1 MSGRMNQ
8 QVVLA
13 ETAPD
18 RRNQWSIMTTGAM
31 FLSVFL
37 LAGGGAIHTSVVALR
52 AEIEGFAPFVIGL
65 TMSAFFLGY
74 LLGTTVAPPLLRS
87 VGYTRTFAGFATIGS
102 AAALGHLLVIEP
114 IPWLILRVIHGLCTA
129 AMLVVVESW
138 MNRSTP
144 RGMCGRVFT
153 LYSLVYLGSMG
164 AGQPLLGVF
173 GVERFEIF
181 VVVSIIISM
190 SLIPVTL
197 SKIDEAPPSPTARMS
212 LPQVVSATPFASAGI
227 FVSGVLT
234 GVLSSLGALY
244 AYKAGLD
251 YTQVGLFMA
260 AISAGAIISQFPV
273 GLLSDRFDRRT
284 IVVALSGVGI
294 LSSATLFAGS
304 AFEPNVLLTVAVLVG
319 ASTMPMYS
327 LCLAHAHDAFAPDE
341 MVKAAGAFVTLYAA
355 GSMVGPAV
363 SGTLMEMAGHE
374 GIIITLVLT
383 QLLFVAYAGR
393 KMERLSL
400 RSSAGSAHRFH
411 PYPRTTAAAF
421 GLLRRTTRN
430 EGRRTK
436 FVYRNAEAEVTLVDN
451 ATSDSDTVSRQVP
464 GTDRDFHHNRRRG
477 A

>member
-1 MSGRMNQ
+1 MNQ
-8 QVVLA
+8 QFVLA
-13 ETAPD
+13 ETAPG

-52 AEIEGFAPFVIGL
+52 ADIEGFAPFVIGL

-74 LLGTTVAPPLLRS
+74 LLGTAVAPPLLRS
-87 VGYTRTFAGFATIGS
+87 VGYTRTFAGFATIAS

-114 IPWLILRVIHGLCTA
+114 TPWFILRVVHGLCTA

-138 MNRSTP
+138 MNISTP
-144 RGMCGRVFT
+144 RGMWGRVFT

-181 VVVSIIISM
+181 VIVSIIVSM

-197 SKIDEAPPSPTARMS
+197 SKIDEAPPSPVVRMS

-227 FVSGVLT
+227 VVSGILT
-234 GVLSSLGALY
+234 GVLWSLGALY
-244 AYKAGLD
+244 AHKAGLD

-260 AISAGAIISQFPV
+260 AVSAGAIVSQFPV

-304 AFEPNVLLTVAVLVG
+304 AFEPNALLAVAVLVG

-327 LCLAHAHDAFAPDE
+327 LCLAHAHDAFAADE
-341 MVKAAGAFVTLYAA
+341 MVKAAGAFFTLYAA

-363 SGTLMEMAGHE
+363 AGTFMEVAGRE
-374 GIIITLVLT
+374 GIVITLVLT
-383 QLLFVAYAGR
+383 QLVFVAYAGR

-400 RSSAGSAHRFH
+400 QSSTPSTHRFH

-421 GLLRRTTRN
+421 GLLRQATRI
-430 EGRRTK
+430 EKRRTMSADESAK
-436 FVYRNAEAEVTLVDN
+436 PDVTLVDN
-451 ATSDSDTVSRQVP
+451 ATSDSDTASRQAS
-464 GTDRDFHHNRRRG
+464 GTHRDFDLNRRRG